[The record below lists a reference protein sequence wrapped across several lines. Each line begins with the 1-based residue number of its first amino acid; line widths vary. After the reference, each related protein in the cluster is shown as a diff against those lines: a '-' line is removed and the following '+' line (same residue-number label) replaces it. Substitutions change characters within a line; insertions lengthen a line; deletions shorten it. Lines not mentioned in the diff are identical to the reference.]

1 MTTEQLEK
9 HIRSNIE
16 KHIDFQMEL
25 LESLD
30 LVNRFMSI
38 KRERENYSRYSIY
51 NFNNN
56 GKDSLMIN
64 FDGGLLYGDL
74 HHHETKLFLH
84 DRAVKIFGLENL
96 DWCQYDDVSIT
107 VDIN

>member
-1 MTTEQLEK
+1 MTMEQLEK
-9 HIRSNIE
+9 HLRSNIE

-30 LVNRFMSI
+30 WI
-38 KRERENYSRYSIY
+38 KRKDFYYSIY
-51 NFNNN
+51 LFSKN

-74 HHHETKLFLH
+74 HHYETELFLH